1 MKIEYIINGNNLS
14 CIKSKIPKEVASI
27 KVKYKHQKISG
38 NDNFL
43 LTVSCEGSPV
53 ACAKVLSEM
62 VEEITSELASR
73 NVKNYLITDE
83 ASRTFFYR
91 LYPLVCQFETKL
103 RRLVYVA
110 LFDLDDEAKKL
121 VVDKIKKSA
130 NDSLAKISDVP
141 TKNFLEEMTMSHL
154 FNFLFGNRDYI
165 ENAKNEIGRIYGDNK
180 RTVTKKEL
188 IDKLSAIE
196 EKTVWSELFSKSF
209 YPLDLPSVFKEVFDY
224 RNDTMH
230 FHFMPYKRYK
240 KAYSLLSKTNTA
252 LDLQIA
258 KDIVLEN
265 TPSNVGVISNS
276 TQFNLSAINSI
287 LKTIAAIPLQSI
299 LDSIEYNKIIT
310 QLNVLKT
317 FTPNFDALSNIIQA
331 AKLSNLISGNTLL
344 NLSQEDEEGKIKSND
359 DSNNNKK

>member
-62 VEEITSELASR
+62 VERITSELASR

-188 IDKLSAIE
+188 LDKLNAME
-196 EKTVWSELFSKSF
+196 EKTV
-209 YPLDLPSVFKEVFDY
+209 
-224 RNDTMH
+224 
-230 FHFMPYKRYK
+230 
-240 KAYSLLSKTNTA
+240 
-252 LDLQIA
+252 
-258 KDIVLEN
+258 
-265 TPSNVGVISNS
+265 
-276 TQFNLSAINSI
+276 
-287 LKTIAAIPLQSI
+287 
-299 LDSIEYNKIIT
+299 
-310 QLNVLKT
+310 
-317 FTPNFDALSNIIQA
+317 
-331 AKLSNLISGNTLL
+331 
-344 NLSQEDEEGKIKSND
+344 
-359 DSNNNKK
+359 